1 MARWI
6 LRQGRD
12 RGLIFTEKHAQ
23 RPIVA
28 MCGALIGEHAAIV
41 GGPSPSEAIFPGACY
56 RVRGERRKNT
66 QLGSALNVQLIF
78 FRSSRRPVARALRAR
93 T

>member
-23 RPIVA
+23 R
-28 MCGALIGEHAAIV
+28 AAIV